1 MDNPSYVPS
10 VCPYCGVGCGLFI
23 EVENGVATG
32 IQYMK
37 DHPTNEG
44 ALCPKGNSS
53 LELVYNR
60 ERLQYPMKRI
70 NDRFERISWDE
81 ALYLVAENLSR
92 IRAESGSDALAFL
105 ASAKATNEDNYVF
118 QKLARMLGTNN
129 VDHCAR
135 L

>member
-1 MDNPSYVPS
+1 MGSSSFIPS

-23 EVENGVATG
+23 EVKEGFATG
-32 IQYMK
+32 IKYMK
-37 DHPTNEG
+37 DHPTCEG
-44 ALCPKGNSS
+44 ALCPKGNSC
-53 LELVYNR
+53 LELVYNPQ
-60 ERLQYPMKRI
+60 RLQYPLKRV
-70 NDRFERISWDE
+70 NDHFERVSWDE
-81 ALYLVAENLSR
+81 ALKLIADNLGR
-92 IRAESGSDALAFL
+92 IREQSGADSLAFL